1 MVKVALRGIVAHR
14 YRLVSTMVAVILGV
28 GFMAGTLVLGDT
40 VQKGFDD
47 VFTDVYRDVDTVVR
61 SSSTI
66 TSPFGR
72 DRERIDAGVLPAV
85 TAVDGVAAAEGQ
97 VQGRLRIIGKDDK
110 PIGNPQGGP
119 PTFGLN
125 WFTAPEL
132 NGWRLD
138 AGRAPDGP
146 DEVVLDRRTADTG
159 GFSVGDEVRLAV
171 AKGVL
176 PFRVVGI
183 ARFGTLEDFSGAPA
197 VLLATPTAQEL
208 VGEPGRY
215 DWISVAARDGVD
227 QETLRAQVTAAVP
240 GDVQVLTGRAFT
252 VENQNL
258 FAQFVEQFT
267 WLLFGFGLIAMFVG
281 MFIIYNTFTIIVAQ
295 RTRELALLRAVGAG
309 RGQILRSVVAEAVV
323 VGAVAA
329 AIGVAFGIV
338 VAIGLRALVRAL
350 GFELPTTALQIV
362 PGRLVLPAVLALVAT
377 VVSALVPAWRATH
390 VPPVAALR
398 DTAIDHTHRPGVRIG
413 ISLVFLAVSGG
424 FVARALT
431 VDSELSVVWALTSA
445 IPAFLAAFAVGP
457 LYVTPLARLLGS
469 PFART
474 RGITG
479 RLARQNALRNPTRT
493 STTAVALTVGV
504 GLISVIAV
512 AGASLRTSVGQAIE
526 QGVRADFVVTAD
538 SFLGL
543 PPQVAADLR
552 AVPEVATTSSVRVG
566 RATVDGDQL
575 FLGAIEPDT
584 VADVLDIE
592 VLDGSLADLGR
603 DGLAVPAALAAERG
617 WAIGSPVTV
626 DTTSGEPGRWRIAA
640 IYDSAFFARGSGIIM
655 GREAFEAAF
664 PPVLQV
670 DQQTY
675 VVLRDGVTPE
685 AGRAALA
692 AVTDRTPTARLQ
704 DLEELKEAQGG
715 AITRQLSFLYAL
727 LGLAV
732 IIGVIGVVNTLL
744 LSVHERTR
752 ELGLLR
758 AVGTARRQVRSTVL
772 QESVIIALLGTV
784 IGLGIGLLF
793 GWVMVNAVNVR
804 IDTVYDVPVVQL
816 VVFVGLAAVAGVLA
830 GLLPARR
837 AARLDV
843 LRAIAVE

>member
-1 MVKVALRGIVAHR
+1 MLKVARRGIVAHR

-40 VQKGFDD
+40 VQKGFDE

-72 DRERIDAGVLPAV
+72 DRERIDAAVLPTVAG
-85 TAVDGVAAAEGQ
+85 VDGVAAAEGQ

-138 AGRAPDGP
+138 AGRPPEGA
-146 DEVVLDRRTADTG
+146 DEVVLDRRTADAG

-227 QETLRAQVTAAVP
+227 QETLRARVGAAVP
-240 GDVQVLTGRAFT
+240 DDVQVLTGRAFT

-329 AIGVAFGIV
+329 AVGLAFGVV

-362 PGRLVLPAVLALVAT
+362 PGRLVLPAALALVAT

-398 DTAIDHTHRPGVRIG
+398 DTAIDHTHRPVLRIG
-413 ISLVFLAVSGG
+413 VSVVFLAVSGG

-457 LYVTPLARLLGS
+457 LYVTPLARLLGA

-552 AVPEVATTSSVRVG
+552 ARPEVATTSSVRVG

-592 VLDGSLADLGR
+592 VLDGSLAELGL
-603 DGLAVPAALAAERG
+603 DGLAVPATLAAEKG
-617 WAIGSPVTV
+617 WRVGTPVTV
-626 DTTSGEPGRWRIAA
+626 DTTQGEPRPWRIAA
-640 IYDSAFFARGSGIIM
+640 VYDSAFFARGSGIIM
-655 GREAFEAAF
+655 GRDAFEAAF

-816 VVFVGLAAVAGVLA
+816 AVFVGLAAVAGVLA